1 VRPRC
6 QRSLVLRLF
15 YDGEKTIQ
23 MLRFDYTISLSGM
36 EPEESE
42 QAGHDK
48 VRGYLHGVVA
58 TVLIWGKVPNAI

>member
-1 VRPRC
+1 
-6 QRSLVLRLF
+6 LF
-15 YDGEKTIQ
+15 YDGGEAIR

-48 VRGYLHGVVA
+48 VRGCLHGVLA
-58 TVLIWGKVPNAI
+58 TGLIWGKVPNAI